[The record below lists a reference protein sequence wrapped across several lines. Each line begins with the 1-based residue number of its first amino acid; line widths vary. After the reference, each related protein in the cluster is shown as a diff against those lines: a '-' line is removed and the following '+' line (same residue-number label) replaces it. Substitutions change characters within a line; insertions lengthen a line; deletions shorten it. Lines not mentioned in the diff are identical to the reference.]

1 MGGVRNARMIKA
13 QVCCSMGCKWCMAYA
28 YILVCYVIP
37 RASPSELHKHPR
49 MHTYAIHHDNPCYNI
64 YLYPNHLHFKG
75 TATGSISHV
84 PHGKLVVLR
93 GTPSKPVVTVVQ
105 QLVLKNGYHMVAV
118 PSRSKK
124 KEGVKL

>member
-49 MHTYAIHHDNPCYNI
+49 MYTYAIHH
-64 YLYPNHLHFKG
+64 
-75 TATGSISHV
+75 AT
-84 PHGKLVVLR
+84 
-93 GTPSKPVVTVVQ
+93 TYTCT
-105 QLVLKNGYHMVAV
+105 
-118 PSRSKK
+118 
-124 KEGVKL
+124 

>member
-49 MHTYAIHHDNPCYNI
+49 MYTYAIQWN
-64 YLYPNHLHFKG
+64 
-75 TATGSISHV
+75 T
-84 PHGKLVVLR
+84 R
-93 GTPSKPVVTVVQ
+93 RER
-105 QLVLKNGYHMVAV
+105 KNEMFLF
-118 PSRSKK
+118 RS
-124 KEGVKL
+124 

>member
-64 YLYPNHLHFKG
+64 YLSYIN
-75 TATGSISHV
+75 THV
-84 PHGKLVVLR
+84 LYLPAC
-93 GTPSKPVVTVVQ
+93 TVVKSIFTC
-105 QLVLKNGYHMVAV
+105 VIEFG
-118 PSRSKK
+118 RS
-124 KEGVKL
+124 

>member
-49 MHTYAIHHDNPCYNI
+49 MYTYAIHHDNPCYNI
-64 YLYPNHLHFKG
+64 YLY
-75 TATGSISHV
+75 I
-84 PHGKLVVLR
+84 
-93 GTPSKPVVTVVQ
+93 VQ
-105 QLVLKNGYHMVAV
+105 QTHKLDVMQLNTKRACAV
-118 PSRSKK
+118 KS
-124 KEGVKL
+124 GL

>member
-49 MHTYAIHHDNPCYNI
+49 MYTYAIHHDNPCYNI
-64 YLYPNHLHFKG
+64 YLYCVQSSIYEYGPVEL
-75 TATGSISHV
+75 TAPCSS
-84 PHGKLVVLR
+84 
-93 GTPSKPVVTVVQ
+93 
-105 QLVLKNGYHMVAV
+105 
-118 PSRSKK
+118 
-124 KEGVKL
+124 

>member
-1 MGGVRNARMIKA
+1 MGGVCNARMIKA

-64 YLYPNHLHFKG
+64 YLDVSFHLAQIIFEPDGRKCM
-75 TATGSISHV
+75 SFI
-84 PHGKLVVLR
+84 KL
-93 GTPSKPVVTVVQ
+93 GVQ
-105 QLVLKNGYHMVAV
+105 IHCYLT
-118 PSRSKK
+118 R
-124 KEGVKL
+124 